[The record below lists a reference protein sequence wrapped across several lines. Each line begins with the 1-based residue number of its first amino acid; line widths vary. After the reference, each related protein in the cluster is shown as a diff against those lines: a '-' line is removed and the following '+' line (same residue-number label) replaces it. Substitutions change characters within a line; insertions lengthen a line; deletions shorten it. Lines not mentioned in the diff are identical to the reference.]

1 MRFLDPNDIF
11 SFQKKKFISVILKK
25 IFHNQIKIFG
35 SETQKMLQTPA
46 YKVLSEDSMYTDSF
60 WPMIIACL
68 NIPWLIFFIPFS
80 KRFTKPFLSLYAFY
94 IGSTIAQS
102 VVILISQGHP
112 KPDWFQHIIYESE
125 NF

>member
-1 MRFLDPNDIF
+1 
-11 SFQKKKFISVILKK
+11 
-25 IFHNQIKIFG
+25 
-35 SETQKMLQTPA
+35 
-46 YKVLSEDSMYTDSF
+46 MYTDSF

-112 KPDWFQHIIYESE
+112 KQDWFQQIIEESE